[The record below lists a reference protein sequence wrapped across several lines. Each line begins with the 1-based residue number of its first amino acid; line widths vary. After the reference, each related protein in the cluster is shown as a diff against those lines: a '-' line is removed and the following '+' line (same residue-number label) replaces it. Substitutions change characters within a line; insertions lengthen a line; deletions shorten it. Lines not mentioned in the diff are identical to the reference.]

1 MIVKIDLPDYDE
13 NGIDIIWEEGSRYHI
28 MVSKETVEI
37 TANKNALISI
47 AKQMLYLAYN
57 DLPSGSHVHLDSFFT
72 GQQQDVELTIARLD
86 NVHVNKGDDTKNT
99 GDGTMC

>member
-37 TANKNALISI
+37 TANKNALISL

-57 DLPSGSHVHLDSFFT
+57 DVPNGSHVHLDSFFT
-72 GQQQDVELTIARLD
+72 GQQQDVELTIAKVEGRGS
-86 NVHVNKGDDTKNT
+86 VN
-99 GDGTMC
+99 GTD

>member
-72 GQQQDVELTIARLD
+72 GQQQDVELTIAKMEDRGA
-86 NVHVNKGDDTKNT
+86 VN
-99 GDGTMC
+99 GTD